1 MRKARWGRIINIATT
16 SVAVGT
22 PNYLHYVTSK
32 SALFGMTNS
41 LARELGK
48 DGITVNCIVPGPT
61 LTEVPRQSFGAD
73 SQARVI
79 SAQCVPRGETPDDI
93 VGLALFLASPAASF
107 LTGQS
112 IAVNGGLTLG

>member
-1 MRKARWGRIINIATT
+1 MITADAGGRSASAT
-16 SVAVGT
+16 VA
-22 PNYLHYVTSK
+22 
-32 SALFGMTNS
+32 A
-41 LARELGK
+41 
-48 DGITVNCIVPGPT
+48 T